1 MRNHKKLQ
9 NSPRACIWED
19 DMRTLKLLLAAC
31 AGMAIALPVPSA
43 SAVDFG
49 KPGEPVKLVIGYQP
63 YYTESWSGVVV
74 NGKELW
80 KKYLPAGSTAEF
92 QIGLQGAIIV
102 NAMTGEKQHIGY
114 VGDMPGIV
122 STFRNLPDRGG
133 TDIRIVAVLGTSK
146 QQCNIFL
153 VRNDAPQF
161 KDGKE
166 AVKWMDGKETSSPHG
181 SCTDRFARLAFKQS
195 GITPKSYLNQNI
207 EVITTNFRAGKLD
220 AAVIWEPTATKIVQA
235 GLARRAASGEDFD
248 ALDGGFMIMLND
260 LIKQRPDVQ
269 RGWLEAELDAQLF
282 LADLKNATE
291 VSQMAEKQTEQID
304 RKVLWASLY
313 GDNPKA
319 QGGGEVK
326 IQLDYIVSD
335 RVKKLIDE
343 ATEFLFGLPNKPAA
357 APKVRDGGVDDA
369 VARDVLA
376 KRNLKSPVGLVKA
389 QPLTEYK

>member
-1 MRNHKKLQ
+1 MANQRRWH
-9 NSPRACIWED
+9 A
-19 DMRTLKLLLAAC
+19 LAA
-31 AGMAIALPVPSA
+31 ALAVGALALPQAADAKVE
-43 SAVDFG
+43 FG
-49 KPGEPVKLVIGYQP
+49 KKGDPVQLVIGYQP
-63 YYTESWSGVVV
+63 YYTESWSGVVN
-74 NGKELW
+74 NGKEFW

-122 STFRNLPDRGG
+122 STFRNLKDRGG

-146 QQCNIFL
+146 QQCNVFL
-153 VRNDAPQF
+153 VKNDAPQF

-166 AVKWMDGKETSSPHG
+166 AVKWMDGKNTSSPHG
-181 SCTDRFARLAFKQS
+181 SCTDRFARLAFDKA
-195 GITPKSYLNQNI
+195 GIKPASYLNQNI

-260 LIKQRPDVQ
+260 LIEQRPDVH

-282 LADLKNATE
+282 MADLKNAGE
-291 VSQMAEKQTEQID
+291 VASMAEKQTEQID

-313 GDNPKA
+313 GENPKEA
-319 QGGGEVK
+319 GGGDVRV
-326 IQLDYIVSD
+326 QLDFVVNE
-335 RVKKLIDE
+335 RVQSLLKD
-343 ATEFLFGLPNKPAA
+343 ATEFLHSLPNKPAA
-357 APKVRDGGVDDA
+357 EPKIREGGVNDA
-369 VARDVLA
+369 VARDI
-376 KRNLKSPVGLVKA
+376 LKARGLSSPIGVIKA
-389 QPLTEYK
+389 QPLSAFK

>member
-1 MRNHKKLQ
+1 MTRL
-9 NSPRACIWED
+9 P
-19 DMRTLKLLLAAC
+19 RTLALAPLLAI
-31 AGMAIALPVPSA
+31 GALAAATPSHAA
-43 SAVDFG
+43 SDFG
-49 KPGEPVKLVIGYQP
+49 KKGEPVKLVIGYQP

-74 NGKELW
+74 NGKDLW
-80 KKYLPAGSTAEF
+80 KKHLPAGSTAEF

-122 STFRNLPDRGG
+122 ATFRNLPDRGG
-133 TDIRIVAVLGTSK
+133 TDIRIVAALGTSK

-161 KDGKE
+161 KDGQE
-166 AVKWMDGKETSSPHG
+166 AVKWMAGKDTSSPHG
-181 SCTDRFARLAFKQS
+181 SCTDRFARLAFKKA
-195 GITPKSYLNQNI
+195 GIEPKSYLNQNI

-248 ALDGGFMIMLND
+248 ALDGGLLIMLND

-269 RGWLEAELDAQLF
+269 KGWLEAELDAQLF
-282 LADLKNATE
+282 LGDLKNATE

-313 GDNPKA
+313 GENPKSA
-319 QGGGEVK
+319 GGGDVRV
-326 IQLDYIVSD
+326 QLDFIVND
-335 RVKKLIDE
+335 RVQSLLTD
-343 ATEFLFGLPNKPAA
+343 ATAFLNGLSNKPAA
-357 APKVRDGGVDDA
+357 TPKIREGGVDDA
-369 VARDVLA
+369 MAREVLKA
-376 KRNLKSPVGLVKA
+376 RGLTSPVGVIKA
-389 QPLTEYK
+389 QPLASFK